1 MNLGDL
7 HHVTNSSGIRKT
19 LSLPFQFLTVL
30 FAGSSWLHR
39 GGSGSTEAHRAVGTM
54 WLCRPSAASHHKPAH
69 RPGCWGFHNNGKS
82 LSPAFSVEA
91 TKRIPIHTK
100 SLSVKGN
107 YRMPKNDNADF
118 ILSYT
123 VRATLRL
130 KLQFM
135 LLLPAVKIDLKISI
149 FTI

>member
-1 MNLGDL
+1 MLQTVLVLGK
-7 HHVTNSSGIRKT
+7 HF
-19 LSLPFQFLTVL
+19 LSL
-30 FAGSSWLHR
+30 SSSSPCCLP
-39 GGSGSTEAHRAVGTM
+39 GLPGCTAVGSGSTEAHRAVGTM

>member
-1 MNLGDL
+1 
-7 HHVTNSSGIRKT
+7 
-19 LSLPFQFLTVL
+19 
-30 FAGSSWLHR
+30 
-39 GGSGSTEAHRAVGTM
+39 
-54 WLCRPSAASHHKPAH
+54 
-69 RPGCWGFHNNGKS
+69 
-82 LSPAFSVEA
+82 
-91 TKRIPIHTK
+91 
-100 SLSVKGN
+100 
-107 YRMPKNDNADF
+107 MPKNDNADF